1 MGIRRAVLRL
11 VSAIVPLGF
20 VLALLVPGQAS
31 AAITLSGS
39 SFNAGNIITN
49 AAFFDDDSMTETQIQ
64 AFLDKKIGTCLS
76 SSPYCLNVYEQDTAS
91 RPATS
96 INGDGVNPLCDAYEG
111 AENEPA
117 ARIIYKVQRA
127 CHISAKVILVTL
139 QKENGLVTNKYTQ
152 PASLRTAMGMGCPDN
167 LGGPVVCDA
176 KYYGFFNQVYY
187 GTSQLKR
194 YTDPASVHYSRYAP
208 AGRSS
213 QIWYHETQSAC
224 GSKTVY
230 VSNIATHALYV
241 YTPYTPNAAALANLS
256 GRGDS
261 CSAYGNSNFWEYYQ
275 YWFNGKLAIQDKY
288 QTLGQSAANSLGA
301 EVSAANCTQLSNT
314 CFVEYEH
321 GIITWNYL
329 NQYRVVSGAIVDAYL
344 AAGGLTG
351 PLGGPASLV
360 GSVDGGANGV
370 GERQV
375 FANGYIYTNPNAQ
388 TVAISDEVYAF
399 WVNRGGPSG
408 SLGWP
413 ASAQVCDGD
422 VCEQRFTGG
431 YVMTSTTGAFQN
443 IPASI
448 SPTIQEMGGITNAWG
463 LPVSAPV
470 AVNGG
475 ANGNGDKQA
484 FAAGTVYAGPSTVQ
498 IVSLGINRSYFSL
511 GGASSAAGWPVRP
524 GVVNPAGDES
534 QRFTGGVVVRTTQR
548 VTWLVPGQIGLV
560 YASMQG
566 VRSYLG
572 LPTKAQITANGAN
585 GVTGSRQDF
594 VGGTIL
600 RGPAG
605 TFSIPRPI
613 WSAYAR
619 ARVYKGTYG
628 WPTAKAVLTD
638 GVWTQTFQG
647 GTITA
652 PVVSP

>member
-1 MGIRRAVLRL
+1 MVLRRALLKL
-11 VSAIVPLGF
+11 VSTILPLAFIATLFVP
-20 VLALLVPGQAS
+20 QDAS
-31 AAITLSGS
+31 AITLSGS

-76 SSPYCLNVYEQDTAS
+76 ANPYCLNVYKQDTVS

-111 AENEPA
+111 AADEPA

-152 PASLRTAMGMGCPDN
+152 PGSLKTAMGMGCPDTAA
-167 LGGPVVCDA
+167 CDS
-176 KYYGFFNQVYY
+176 KYFGFFNQVYY

-194 YTDPASVHYSRYAP
+194 YTDPASTHYSRYAP

-213 QIWYHETQSAC
+213 AIYYNPNHAC
-224 GSKTVY
+224 GTKSVY
-230 VSNIATHALYV
+230 VANIATHALYV
-241 YTPYTPNAAALANLS
+241 YTPYTPNAAALANLA
-256 GRGDS
+256 GEGDG
-261 CSAYGNSNFWEYYQ
+261 CSAYGNINFWEYYQ

-288 QTLGQSAANSLGA
+288 TTLGQSTANSLGA
-301 EVSAANCTQLSNT
+301 QVDTANCTQLSNT
-314 CFVEYEH
+314 CFIEYEH

-329 NQYRVVSGAIVDAYL
+329 NQYRIVSGAIGDAYL
-344 AAGGLTG
+344 AMGGMTG
-351 PLGGPASLV
+351 PLGGPASV
-360 GSVDGGANGV
+360 VTSVNGGDNGV
-370 GERQV
+370 GERQS
-375 FANGYIYTNPNAQ
+375 FAGGYIYTNPDAQ
-388 TVAISDEVYAF
+388 TVAVTDAVYAF
-399 WVNRGGPSG
+399 WANRGGPSG
-408 SLGWP
+408 ALGWP
-413 ASAQVCDGD
+413 AAAQVCEGD
-422 VCEQRFTGG
+422 ICEQRFTGG
-431 YVMTSTTGAFQN
+431 YVMTSTSGSFQN

-448 SPTIQEMGGITNAWG
+448 SPTIQEMGGIANAWG

-484 FAAGTVYAGPSTVQ
+484 FAAGTVYAGPTTVQ
-498 IVSLGINRSYFSL
+498 LVSLGINRSYFSL

-524 GVVNPAGDES
+524 GVVNAAGDES
-534 QRFTGGVVVRTTQR
+534 QRFTGGVVVRSTQR

-572 LPTKAQITANGAN
+572 LPTKAQVTANGAN

-594 VGGTIL
+594 VGGTVL

-605 TFSIPRPI
+605 TFAIPRPI
-613 WSAYAR
+613 WSAYAK
-619 ARVYKGTYG
+619 ARVYKGSYG
-628 WPTAKAVLTD
+628 WPTAKAVLTN

-652 PVVSP
+652 PAPVVAP